1 MADTLRNSDADLRST
16 TDAVTPAPS
25 TSPSWLRAIAASVL
39 TLMVLVL
46 AFFYVPQWILT
57 KLASPPR
64 GVRVWMA
71 TAWMGFAFAV
81 ACYSAWRS
89 SARTSP
95 GA

>member
-1 MADTLRNSDADLRST
+1 MADTLRNSPTEMAGTSKEPQT
-16 TDAVTPAPS
+16 SAQTAPG
-25 TSPSWLRAIAASVL
+25 WVRAAGASVL
-39 TLMVLVL
+39 TLIVLVV

-71 TAWMGFAFAV
+71 TAWMGFAFGL

-89 SARTSP
+89 TAPRFNRR
-95 GA
+95 